1 MARMEKSSR
10 RFLAVLLT
18 VGIVFSGTKLT
29 AQAFTVKDADV
40 VLENPDGEL
49 WTHSEITKGSMTF
62 NVNYFDA
69 SYTEDELAVYFDDED
84 LYAGFGSGNS
94 AKNNIFIFF
103 NGAVGYGDFSK
114 NVKATILKDAESV
127 INGRDSVWKP
137 WIGEFFLPGETPS
150 GNDPS
155 GNDPSGND
163 PSGNDPSGNDPSGND
178 PSGNDPSGN
187 DPSGNDPSGNDP
199 SGNDPSGNN
208 PIIRED
214 PVIPWVPQPQPAP
227 YIEPVPEEE
236 TPDVSE
242 LVTAPVVKEI
252 VNKREEKVFEPLTEE
267 PKKEAEIESGNSD
280 ALEEPAYELVA
291 KVIDEASVE
300 EEDLKRID
308 EVLEEQKE
316 SNIKVLC
323 YLDLS
328 AYLEGINVTELTEP
342 ITITIEAPK
351 DMVCGEGMEYVVI
364 RVHEGET
371 TILPVT
377 VNDDGTLSFEN
388 DKFSAFALAIREILD
403 EKPAKAET
411 IESVISIV
419 EQKEQ
424 NKNFLLWVIIVLGI
438 AVVAGV
444 ASVSAVYRRKK

>member
-1 MARMEKSSR
+1 MVRMEKSSR
-10 RFLAVLLT
+10 RFLAVLLA

-40 VLENPDGEL
+40 FLENPDGEL
-49 WTHSEITKGSMTF
+49 WTHSEITRGSTTF
-62 NVNYFDA
+62 NINYFDA
-69 SYTEDELAVYFDDED
+69 SYTENELAVHFDDED

-94 AKNNIFIFF
+94 AKNNIFIFL

-114 NVKATILKDAESV
+114 NVKATILKDDESV

-137 WIGEFFLPGETPS
+137 WTGEFFLPGETPS

-178 PSGNDPSGN
+178 PSGN
-187 DPSGNDPSGNDP
+187 
-199 SGNDPSGNN
+199 N
-208 PIIRED
+208 PIISED
-214 PVIPWVPQPQPAP
+214 PVIPWVPQPQPTP
-227 YIEPVPEEE
+227 HMEPVPEEE
-236 TPDVSE
+236 TLDVSE

-252 VNKREEKVFEPLTEE
+252 DTKKEEKVFELLTEE
-267 PKKEAEIESGNSD
+267 PGEEETVSGNSD
-280 ALEEPAYELVA
+280 ALEELAYELVA
-291 KVIDEASVE
+291 KVIDEAFVE
-300 EEDLKRID
+300 KEDLKKID

>member
-62 NVNYFDA
+62 NINYFDA
-69 SYTEDELAVYFDDED
+69 SFTENELAVFFDDED
-84 LYAGFGSGNS
+84 LYAGFGNGNS
-94 AKNNIFIFF
+94 AKNNIFVFL

-114 NVKATILKDAESV
+114 NIKATIFKDEESV
-127 INGRDSVWKP
+127 INGSDSVWKP
-137 WIGEFFLPGETPS
+137 WTGEFILPEETPS
-150 GNDPS
+150 GNDTS
-155 GNDPSGND
+155 GNDTSGND
-163 PSGNDPSGNDPSGND
+163 T
-178 PSGNDPSGN
+178 SGNDPSGN

-208 PIIRED
+208 PIIEGN
-214 PVIPWVPQPQPAP
+214 PIIPWVPQPQPAP
-227 YIEPVPEEE
+227 QMEPVPEEE
-236 TPDVSE
+236 ILDVSE

-252 VNKREEKVFEPLTEE
+252 DTKKEEKIFEPLTEE
-267 PKKEAEIESGNSD
+267 PGEEETVSGNSE
-280 ALEEPAYELVA
+280 ASEEPAYELVA

-300 EEDLKRID
+300 KEDLKKID

-424 NKNFLLWVIIVLGI
+424 NKKFLLWVIIVLGI

>member
-1 MARMEKSSR
+1 MVRMEKSSR
-10 RFLAVLLT
+10 RFLAVLLA

-49 WTHSEITKGSMTF
+49 WTHSEITRGSTTF
-62 NVNYFDA
+62 NINYFDA
-69 SYTEDELAVYFDDED
+69 SYTENELAVHFDDED
-84 LYAGFGSGNS
+84 LYAGFGSGNF
-94 AKNNIFIFF
+94 AKNNIFIFL

-114 NVKATILKDAESV
+114 NVKATILKDDESV

-137 WIGEFFLPGETPS
+137 WTGEFFLPGETPS

-155 GNDPSGND
+155 GNDL
-163 PSGNDPSGNDPSGND
+163 
-178 PSGNDPSGN
+178 SGNDPSGN

-208 PIIRED
+208 PIISED

-227 YIEPVPEEE
+227 HMEPVPEEE
-236 TPDVSE
+236 TLDVSE

-252 VNKREEKVFEPLTEE
+252 DTKKEKKVFELLTEE
-267 PKKEAEIESGNSD
+267 PGEEETVSGNSD

-291 KVIDEASVE
+291 KVIDEAFVE
-300 EEDLKRID
+300 KEDLKKID

-424 NKNFLLWVIIVLGI
+424 NKDFLLWVIIVLGI

>member
-1 MARMEKSSR
+1 MARIEKSSR

-49 WTHSEITKGSMTF
+49 WIHSEITRGSTTF
-62 NVNYFDA
+62 NINYFDA
-69 SYTEDELAVYFDDED
+69 SYTENELAVHFDDED

-94 AKNNIFIFF
+94 ARNNIFIFL

-114 NVKATILKDAESV
+114 NVKATILKDDESV

-137 WIGEFFLPGETPS
+137 WTGEFFLPGETPSGNDSS

-163 PSGNDPSGNDPSGND
+163 PSGNE
-178 PSGNDPSGN
+178 PSGN

-227 YIEPVPEEE
+227 HMEPVPEEE
-236 TPDVSE
+236 TLDVSE

-252 VNKREEKVFEPLTEE
+252 DTKKEEKIFEPLTEE
-267 PKKEAEIESGNSD
+267 PGEEETVSGNSD
-280 ALEEPAYELVA
+280 ASTEPAYELVA

-300 EEDLKRID
+300 AEDLKKID

>member
-1 MARMEKSSR
+1 MVRVVKSNR
-10 RFLAVLLT
+10 RFLAVLLA
-18 VGIVFSGTKLT
+18 VGLVFSGTKLT

-49 WTHSEITKGSMTF
+49 WIHSEITRGSTTF
-62 NVNYFDA
+62 NINYFDA
-69 SYTEDELAVYFDDED
+69 SYTENELAVHFDDED
-84 LYAGFGSGNS
+84 LYAGFGNGNS
-94 AKNNIFIFF
+94 AKNNIFIFL

-114 NVKATILKDAESV
+114 NVKATILKDDESV

-137 WIGEFFLPGETPS
+137 WTGEFFLPGETPS

-199 SGNDPSGNN
+199 SGNN
-208 PIIRED
+208 PIIGED
-214 PVIPWVPQPQPAP
+214 PVIPWIPWWQPVPHM
-227 YIEPVPEEE
+227 EPVPEEE
-236 TPDVSE
+236 IPDVSE
-242 LVTAPVVKEI
+242 LVTAPVVEET
-252 VNKREEKVFEPLTEE
+252 VNKLEEKIIEPQAEEQKEETVSGTSDTSTE
-267 PKKEAEIESGNSD
+267 PV
-280 ALEEPAYELVA
+280 YELVA
-291 KVIDEASVE
+291 KVIDEAFVE
-300 EEDLKRID
+300 KEDLKKID

-316 SNIKVLC
+316 SNIQVLC

-351 DMVCGEGMEYVVI
+351 DMVCEEGMEYVVI

-371 TILPVT
+371 AILPVT

-411 IESVISIV
+411 LETVINIV

-424 NKNFLLWVIIVLGI
+424 NKNFLLWIFIVLGM

-444 ASVSAVYRRKK
+444 VSVSAVYRKKK